1 MPCSSSH
8 FPTRFPE
15 ALAPS
20 LLEDDELSVAESVD
34 KGFRFRYAGGEMAP
48 RLELEEVRVCDGWN
62 DEAVG
67 IRASSATVMHTR
79 ELLDVLVPDSVVLSG
94 RRFFCILPANIFLP
108 LIRSGKLQG
117 VECAVQ

>member
-1 MPCSSSH
+1 
-8 FPTRFPE
+8 
-15 ALAPS
+15 
-20 LLEDDELSVAESVD
+20 
-34 KGFRFRYAGGEMAP
+34 MAP

-79 ELLDVLVPDSVVLSG
+79 ELLDVLVPDSVLLSG
-94 RRFFCILPANIFLP
+94 RRFFCILPNIFLP